1 MKSWEKYLS
10 DYEIIEWNEDN
21 FDINCNQ
28 YVKEAYE
35 NKKWAFVTDYVR
47 LYFIIMVVSIWIQM

>member
-1 MKSWEKYLS
+1 MPELAVNCINSWEKYLP
-10 DYEIIEWNEDN
+10 DYELVLWNEDN

-35 NKKWAFVTDYVR
+35 SKKICFRYR
-47 LYFIIMVVSIWIQM
+47 LCKAICFA